1 MTVVSPLSFS
11 QIYLSVNKSY
21 CKINVDIYIYRYFA
35 FSLLPGKTTDTYLL
49 SLCTLNTLFCSQIV
63 LAILDHFSFM
73 PISLLEQLLTS

>member
-1 MTVVSPLSFS
+1 MTVASPLSFS

-21 CKINVDIYIYRYFA
+21 CKINVDIYTGILPFHM
-35 FSLLPGKTTDTYLL
+35 LPGKTTDTDLL